1 MKTPCGGSLAVLL
14 FLGQGVLAGPF
25 KPWHDRMF
33 QRRQN
38 SDNSTYSL
46 APGPNAADEGDDVV
60 TSTALATAIYT
71 VTSCAPD
78 VTNCPAS
85 GANQTTSLVSTPDG
99 GIQVTTVTIYPSD
112 VPSGSFAAEQTPSAT
127 ATALGAGRP
136 GSPSGSAI
144 GPGGQFNGSTT
155 ATGAAI
161 QPSGPAVTGGV
172 MAQAP
177 PSPPAASNGTALTG
191 PGGSATGLGGT
202 VPTGAAAAN
211 NPGVVGVNGTGALT
225 GAAAAAPS
233 ASQPVPSV
241 NGSRTTLTV
250 AATTIQTVIS
260 CAPSVTSCPGAGE
273 TAAISSLASSL
284 GTDAVQTV
292 VTTSTIAVYTTI
304 CPVTEASSLSSS
316 ILTSMSGAL
325 TTASCKSML
334 MMPMSFQIDT
344 RGTRANNEYSLNQ
357 TTDKPLSTCPVLLLP
372 ALLRSR
378 ARTQPAPVSSH
389 PALWAPT
396 A

>member
-46 APGPNAADEGDDVV
+46 APGPGAADEGDDVV

-99 GIQVTTVTIYPSD
+99 GVQVTTVTIYPSD
-112 VPSGSFAAEQTPSAT
+112 VPSGSSAAEQTPFAT

-172 MAQAP
+172 TAQAP
-177 PSPPAASNGTALTG
+177 PSPPPAASNGTALAG

-202 VPTGAAAAN
+202 VPTAAAAN

-316 ILTSMSGAL
+316 ILTSISGAL
-325 TTASCKSML
+325 TTASCKSMF
-334 MMPMSFQIDT
+334 MIPMSFQIDT
-344 RGTRANNEYSLNQ
+344 S
-357 TTDKPLSTCPVLLLP
+357 
-372 ALLRSR
+372 
-378 ARTQPAPVSSH
+378 APRYHQWYTS
-389 PALWAPT
+389 
-396 A
+396 